1 MVKDDTLLLLGAVG
15 IGGYFLYKS
24 DFFKGL
30 SGVTA
35 GAGQIA
41 QDVGQVTGNIADFLN
56 PLGATGTY
64 LAQLLAN
71 EQARS
76 LRETQQAGLID
87 WDAFLKARDSLVTQQ
102 ATQETTK
109 AEQKSLRVSDWE
121 TTKTKVQD
129 NATDVL
135 TSFTSAGKNI
145 LFNPFS
151 LLNVFSVGTLGSWV
165 STQAKRLTTSKTTSS
180 TSGAVTS
187 FAASAS
193 SSSTGNKGVR
203 TSILPKTSTPS
214 ILGSKIIYVN
224 GKPAGLDTGSQS
236 IALAAIK
243 PTTSTSKSVR
253 VKKWYD
259 PRTW

>member
-1 MVKDDTLLLLGAVG
+1 MVKDDTILLLGAVG

-30 SGVTA
+30 SGVTS

-71 EQARS
+71 EQTRS

-87 WDAFLKARDSLVTQQ
+87 WDAFLKSRDSLVTQQ
-102 ATQETTK
+102 ATQEITK
-109 AEQKSLRVSDWE
+109 AEQKSLRVNDWE
-121 TTKTKVQD
+121 KTKTEVQD

-135 TSFTSAGKNI
+135 TGFTQAGKSI

-151 LLNVFSVGTLGSWV
+151 LLNVFSSGTLNNWV
-165 STQAKRLTTSKTTSS
+165 KSTAKSLRTTNTTSS

-193 SSSTGNKGVR
+193 SSTGNKGVR
-203 TSILPKTSTPS
+203 TSILPTTSTPS
-214 ILGSKIIYVN
+214 ILGSKILYVN

-243 PTTSTSKSVR
+243 PTISTSKSIR